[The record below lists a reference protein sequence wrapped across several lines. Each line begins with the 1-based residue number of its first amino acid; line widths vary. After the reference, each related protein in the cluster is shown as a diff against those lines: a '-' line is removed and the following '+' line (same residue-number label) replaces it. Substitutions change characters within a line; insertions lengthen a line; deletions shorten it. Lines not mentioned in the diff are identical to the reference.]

1 MIRSS
6 LVRSILV
13 GFVSAV
19 ALTKPIAAAPKAS
32 PPGATATELIALVR
46 QLSPELAAAALSAE
60 AAAARIISAGALP
73 DPTLRIEADNLDNR
87 NISMNGQTTTFRL
100 MQEFPL
106 WGKLDLKRDMASF
119 EATAARHR
127 VRGAEF
133 ELVARVKSVFAARYA
148 TFRAYLLTQRTLETV
163 STAAATTRDR
173 YAQGGATQEDV
184 LRLEVE
190 GEELRIELERLRG
203 QQTKTAAQLNALLNR
218 RPDAPLAVPA
228 ALRPLPAESKMGVA
242 ALVDRAIRLNPM
254 VAEGQAKSGSATA
267 AQSLAERNRYPD
279 VSLGVMTTRDR
290 DGYAGTGVM
299 GELRIPLQ
307 WGAKQADIA
316 AAAAERAASDQ
327 RLNTLKAALGGEIAG
342 LLAEYRATARTL
354 EIMQQH
360 HLPKSELVVQ
370 SALAALASGQGDSLK
385 VLDAIRRLQNVQLE
399 ILKNQVQQQASLA
412 EIEKA
417 IGGDL

>member
-1 MIRSS
+1 
-6 LVRSILV
+6 
-13 GFVSAV
+13 
-19 ALTKPIAAAPKAS
+19 
-32 PPGATATELIALVR
+32 
-46 QLSPELAAAALSAE
+46 
-60 AAAARIISAGALP
+60 
-73 DPTLRIEADNLDNR
+73 
-87 NISMNGQTTTFRL
+87 

>member
-1 MIRSS
+1 MIRSP
-6 LVRSILV
+6 LVRSVLV

-73 DPTLRIEADNLDNR
+73 DPTLRVEADNLDNR